1 MSGEAGDLSYN
12 PWIGSPAWYP
22 LHYHCCYYITDY
34 RHFATSAP
42 DKENYNTVKILKI
55 GTP

>member
-1 MSGEAGDLSYN
+1 MTGEAGDLSYN

-22 LHYHCCYYITDY
+22 LHYYCCYYITNY

-42 DKENYNTVKILKI
+42 DKEKYNTVKF
-55 GTP
+55 